1 MNGKNTGWRRLAV
14 LVGAVL
20 FGVLTALVPTT
31 AASADPDSARAAGCR
46 AAPYSATFSRYFET
60 DTYADL
66 GVYRTTSQC
75 SDINIRS
82 TNSTG
87 YNVCVIFTKYN
98 KCNYTTYVPA
108 GGQWV
113 NAATDVLDGTTFY
126 LRVYKGGANYVVHP
140 GVMDF

>member
-1 MNGKNTGWRRLAV
+1 MNNKLGRFVAV
-14 LVGAVL
+14 AGA
-20 FGVLTALVPTT
+20 ALVAALTVLAPT
-31 AASADPDSARAAGCR
+31 AASADTASTLAAGCR
-46 AAPYSATFSRYFET
+46 AAPYSATFSPYFET
-60 DTYADL
+60 EAYSDL

-75 SDINIRS
+75 TDINIRS

-87 YNVCVIFTKYN
+87 YNVCVIFTRYN
-98 KCNYTTYVPA
+98 RCNYTTYVPA

-126 LRVYKGGANYVVHP
+126 LRVYKGGANYVVHA